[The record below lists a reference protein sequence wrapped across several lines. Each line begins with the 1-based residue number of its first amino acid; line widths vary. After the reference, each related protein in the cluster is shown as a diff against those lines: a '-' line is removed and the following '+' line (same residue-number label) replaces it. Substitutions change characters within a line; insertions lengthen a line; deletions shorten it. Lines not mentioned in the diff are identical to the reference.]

1 MKSNVMNLKG
11 KAGGR
16 TISTQQAVF
25 EMKQR
30 LLLSLNKLADRD
42 THQIAVEEIQ
52 KTAVSLSPDM
62 IAPFLSCITDTD
74 SEQKITVRKECLKL
88 MGTIARSHGSLLA
101 PHLAKMTGSIVKRLK
116 DSDSVVRDACVET
129 CGVLVTSIRNYGGEG
144 GGGSIFLAV
153 VRPLFEA
160 LGEQNRYVQAGAAL
174 CLAKV
179 IDESS
184 DSPTS
189 FLSQMLTRVVK
200 LLKNPHFMAK
210 PAVIE
215 LIRSI
220 VQAGCA
226 STEHALSAALTSILD
241 ALKSS
246 DWSTRK
252 AASVALASISLGG
265 GYLLGSFKAS
275 CIRSLERCRFDKV
288 KPVRDAILHAIQCWK
303 ALPGT
308 GSPEPSEAGSSLI
321 DNLGEDNHDIRSVS
335 DSGWRGTSIRKVT
348 SVSAQSGNSISSIK
362 KRAPLSVRKSSTYN
376 MPNEKQVK
384 SNDWHIQIS
393 LPKTRIADTEDKVS
407 GSSCISMDVEI
418 REDANV
424 RQESKYEY
432 DPTLVKYEYE
442 PTDEKLECP
451 SVSDLTSRSYEIKHV
466 SRSAVCESTDNCDQ
480 ANLIGTK
487 HVMESASCGLAG
499 DWDPVTGI
507 SGRLVPEEIEPGCL
521 RSQGSKSLESTI
533 TDLGSQGMHGCC
545 VHAANELSSIKKQL
559 QGIETKQ
566 AYLLDLLQ
574 VFMENSM
581 DNMSTLQLKVHN
593 LEDAADKVFQDATQS
608 EHCSSMASS
617 KVLKN
622 QSVNSSPRLPMYS
635 PTPSV
640 DADCKRPL
648 LLSMKNRNQWEDN
661 SSCKSRLST
670 SIKEGI
676 ERQRVPTRNITRNST
691 AKGIE
696 NNSERIPH
704 SLGNGHARDSR
715 WRLSDSASNDSAK
728 IINLETTIVFT
739 EKVRQLLDIG
749 DLDSAYMEAFCSG
762 DDLSIIKL
770 MDRTGPVLERL
781 SPEIA
786 NEVLGVLVT
795 SFLDQRS
802 PDSIIPWLQ
811 QVLDLSTSHEPQHL
825 FLSIRAQMEFLSALN
840 HVTSKGRIDPVYRK
854 SISQLAAKISQA
866 CSEISYRKILPIR
879 VSRERKNEITTAI
892 GCQ

>member
-1 MKSNVMNLKG
+1 MGTAMKSNVMNLKG

-52 KTAVSLSPDM
+52 KAAVSLSPDM

-88 MGTIARSHGSLLA
+88 MGTLARSHGSLLA

-144 GGGSIFLAV
+144 GSGSIFLAL

-189 FLSQMLTRVVK
+189 FLSQMLTRVIK

-265 GYLLGSFKAS
+265 GYLLGSFKTS

-308 GSPEPSEAGSSLI
+308 GSPEPSEAGSSLR

-376 MPNEKQVK
+376 MPNEQQVK

-407 GSSCISMDVEI
+407 GGSCISMDVEI

-424 RQESKYEY
+424 RQE
-432 DPTLVKYEYE
+432 
-442 PTDEKLECP
+442 
-451 SVSDLTSRSYEIKHV
+451 R
-466 SRSAVCESTDNCDQ
+466 
-480 ANLIGTK
+480 
-487 HVMESASCGLAG
+487 
-499 DWDPVTGI
+499 DWDSLTGI

-521 RSQGSKSLESTI
+521 RSQGRKSLESTI

-593 LEDAADKVFQDATQS
+593 LEDAVDKVFQDATQS
-608 EHCSSMASS
+608 EHRSSMASS

-648 LLSMKNRNQWEDN
+648 LLSMKNRYQWEDN

-676 ERQRVPTRNITRNST
+676 ERQRVPTRNITMNST
-691 AKGIE
+691 AKGIK

-715 WRLSDSASNDSAK
+715 WRLSDSASNDSAR
-728 IINLETTIVFT
+728 IINLETPRVFT

-811 QVLDLSTSHEPQHL
+811 QVLDLSTSHEPRHL